1 MEWKGGIESRGELVE
16 SIENDIQNKMQ
27 FVNPDV
33 APFKALSR
41 IKSLLEKSDE
51 SELLQIWNNMRTENQ
66 WQEEDGVAMVITK
79 RIAKL
84 AGRK

>member
-27 FVNPDV
+27 FVNPAV

-41 IKSLLEKSDE
+41 IKSLLENSNE
-51 SELLQIWNNMRTENQ
+51 STILHSKRTQKQLRNS
-66 WQEEDGVAMVITK
+66 
-79 RIAKL
+79 
-84 AGRK
+84 